1 MELEAEGE
9 TEGGG
14 DEKSLA
20 INPHGITDDDGSLA
34 TVRTSLRGVEV
45 GE

>member
-20 INPHGITDDDGSLA
+20 INPHGITDNDGSLA